1 MKNDWVI
8 KATVKELIDKLKEFP
23 EESRVMD
30 YEYNDIRDVYVN
42 IFSYNRPDADVVLI
56 ID

>member
-1 MKNDWVI
+1 MI
-8 KATVKELIDKLKEFP
+8 KATVKELIDELKEFP
-23 EESRVMD
+23 EDSIVMD

-42 IFSYNRPDADVVLI
+42 IFSYNKPDADVVLI

>member
-1 MKNDWVI
+1 M
-8 KATVKELIDKLKEFP
+8 TVKELIDKLSEFP
-23 EESRVMD
+23 EDARVMD

-42 IFSYNRPDADVVLI
+42 IFSYNKLDADVVII